1 MLKKRKRAK
10 RRRAVATFKL
20 DKHFSFRLVAHSRYL
35 LLMRWEWMDLV
46 KLREREK
53 RARRGGEREGGRC
66 LLQCVWGGDWRR
78 GEERRRGPGWMLR
91 PSCCRWSLWSSR
103 ADKERVCGRR
113 RWEQVRWICFLFDR
127 NVLIRW
133 SRFRVRRRHDIVF
146 FNVLDRSRFP
156 FEKVWDI
163 SWCTFIPFN
172 S

>member
-46 KLREREK
+46 KLREREE
-53 RARRGGEREGGRC
+53 REEGRREGGREVFTTV
-66 LLQCVWGGDWRR
+66 CVRR
-78 GEERRRGPGWMLR
+78 RLEERRRGPGWMLR

-133 SRFRVRRRHDIVF
+133 SCFRVRRRHGIVF
-146 FNVLDRSRFP
+146 LMYLVVLGSLLRKFGIFP
-156 FEKVWDI
+156 DVLSSF
-163 SWCTFIPFN
+163 
-172 S
+172 